1 MWKLVFDGD
10 CKNGGTN
17 DSNGPPLFEGVAA
30 MFIDLLDGPVGNSRS
45 AIVFQRHGRTRVCM
59 AVEHPEHFLIITPVS
74 KMSLLN
80 IDVLVICLCVV
91 PLMQTISMLECI
103 FGRPESA
110 NAAEADRLCSYRT
123 LVKREI
129 GGARR
134 LRHTGHRARGRDGA
148 ARTQGCM
155 HVPTCYICMR
165 DTMTMAWTD
174 RLDTHYWKSTNSPE
188 MFE

>member
-110 NAAEADRLCSYRT
+110 NAAEVGKLCSEPGDTEPLLTVGRS
-123 LVKREI
+123 
-129 GGARR
+129 GGRQRR
-134 LRHTGHRARGRDGA
+134 SRHTGHGARGRYGA
-148 ARTQGCM
+148 ARTQGYM
-155 HVPTCYICMR
+155 HHTHILYIYMYMR
-165 DTMTMAWTD
+165 DMSMMIT
-174 RLDTHYWKSTNSPE
+174 
-188 MFE
+188 